1 MSSSKSAITRIT
13 RRDMKCTG
21 LAPLG
26 IHVIFDESNI
36 MRASA
41 MIIGPEGTPY
51 EDGLLFFSIQFP
63 QDYPFSPPQVH
74 YISTSRHRIHP
85 NLYVGKSH
93 NNFQG
98 KVCLS
103 IINTW
108 SGPKWTSA
116 MDLSSILISVQS
128 LLCNRPITHEPGY
141 EKCPANIVALYNDI
155 VQYDTFK
162 QRIHSHREPEGDFA
176 GFKDIIMAHLLT
188 KKCAILE
195 RAISFHEKYPKV
207 VTLRLQLYNIAL
219 NINTEDIVTLLT
231 DSLNLI

>member
-1 MSSSKSAITRIT
+1 
-13 RRDMKCTG
+13 MKCTG
-21 LAPLG
+21 LSEIG

-36 MRASA
+36 MRASV
-41 MIIGPEGTPY
+41 MIVGPEGTPY

-63 QDYPFSPPQVH
+63 NDYPFSPPLVQ
-74 YISTSRHRIHP
+74 YISTSRFRIHP
-85 NLYVGKSH
+85 NLYVGRSH

-116 MDLSSILISVQS
+116 MDLGSILISVQS

-141 EKCPANIVALYNDI
+141 EKSPEKIVSLYNDI

-162 QRIHSHREPEGDFA
+162 QLIYRHRIPDGDFA
-176 GFKDIIMAHLLT
+176 GFKDIVTEHLSI
-188 KKCAILE
+188 KKSAILE
-195 RAISFHEKYPKV
+195 RAILFHEKYPKV
-207 VTLRLQLYNIAL
+207 VTLRLQLYNIAI
-219 NINTEDIVTLLT
+219 NINTKDMVTLLT
-231 DSLNLI
+231 DL

>member
-1 MSSSKSAITRIT
+1 M

-21 LAPLG
+21 LSESG

-41 MIIGPEGTPY
+41 MIIGPKDTPY

-63 QDYPFSPPQVH
+63 PDYPFSPPQVY

-85 NLYVGKSH
+85 NLYVGRSH

-116 MDLSSILISVQS
+116 MDINSILRSIQS
-128 LLCNRPITHEPGY
+128 LLCNKPITHEPGY
-141 EKCPANIVALYNDI
+141 EKSPASIIAQYNDI

-162 QRIHSHREPEGDFA
+162 QLIHRHRNPTGDFA
-176 GFKDIIMAHLLT
+176 GFKDIIDKHLSAE
-188 KKCAILE
+188 KDAILQ
-195 RAISFHEKYPKV
+195 RAELYHQKYPEPVSIGIK
-207 VTLRLQLYNIAL
+207 LYNIS
-219 NINTEDIVTLLT
+219 IDIHSKGIVDLLT
-231 DSLNLI
+231 ESLNLI